1 MTAPEASP
9 SPTGRPHG
17 RLIVLN
23 GTSSAGK
30 TTLSE
35 ALQVLLNEP
44 YLLMGYDRTWAVM
57 APRYWPFQPQDR
69 EGIWYDLHPDDSS
82 VATGIGIGPVGH
94 QAVTGVH
101 HMVAALLA
109 EGLNV
114 IVDVLF
120 VEPAW
125 FDEARRLWQPFGP
138 LWVALK
144 PPLEVSEGWEAKRE
158 MTRIG
163 RPTGLARW
171 AYDAVHAHGAF
182 DLELDTSLGT
192 PEDAAR
198 IVMARLHAR
207 KAPA

>member
-1 MTAPEASP
+1 MTAHEASP
-9 SPTGRPHG
+9 TARPHG

-35 ALQVLLNEP
+35 ALQGLLDEP
-44 YLLMGYDRTWAVM
+44 YLLMGYNRTWAVM
-57 APRYWPFQPQDR
+57 TPRYLPFQPQDR
-69 EGIWYDLHPDDSS
+69 EGIWYNLHPDDSS

-109 EGLNV
+109 QGLNV
-114 IVDVLF
+114 IVDVLLMER
-120 VEPAW
+120 VW
-125 FDEARRLWQPFGP
+125 FDEARCLWQPFDP

-144 PPLEVSEGWEAKRE
+144 PPLEVSERWEAEGE

-171 AYDAVHAHGAF
+171 AYDAVHAHGSF
-182 DLELDTSLGT
+182 DLEIDTSLGT
-192 PEDAAR
+192 PEAAAR
-198 IVMARLHAR
+198 IVIARLHAQQ
-207 KAPA
+207 APA